1 MNDLPAIRAL
11 LERVQRVLLVSHVMP
26 DGDTLGSALG
36 LAWAL
41 RQRGVDVRLACA
53 DPVPAILRFLP
64 GVEAFANRGRGDE
77 QAVVAIDCSDQ
88 ARMGPAFAHETWEDV
103 PLVNIDHHIT
113 NMLYGT
119 YNHVGE
125 SASTAQLV
133 MELLAFA
140 DLPLD
145 ARSAQCLLT
154 GIVTDTRCFRTN
166 NVTPRELRDAL
177 TLVEA
182 GANLAEV
189 TDAVYMHLPLAM
201 LRLWGPALAG
211 VQQVGDIVY
220 TEVTWEM
227 QAAAGLGPEASDG
240 LPNYLST
247 FHEAR
252 VALVLQELEDGR
264 VDVSMRSV
272 PAINVATVARSLG
285 GGGHPQA
292 SGCKLPGPLPAA
304 RERVLA
310 ALQAAVQAAESTAVQ
325 AAAQA

>member
-1 MNDLPAIRAL
+1 MSALEPIKAL
-11 LERVQRVLLVSHVMP
+11 LGRVQSVLLVAHVMP

-41 RQRGVDVRLACA
+41 RGRGVHVRLACA
-53 DPVPAILRFLP
+53 DPAPPILAFLP
-64 GVEAFANRGRGDE
+64 GVEGFADRGRTDE

-88 ARMGPAFAHETWEDV
+88 ARMGRAFEGETWQAV
-103 PLVNIDHHIT
+103 PLGVIDHHVT
-113 NMLYGT
+113 NTRFGAANYVADT
-119 YNHVGE
+119 
-125 SASTAQLV
+125 AATAQLV
-133 MELLAFA
+133 LQVIDAL

-166 NVTPRELRDAL
+166 NTTPAALRDAL
-177 TLVEA
+177 RLIEA
-182 GANLAEV
+182 GATLTDV
-189 TDAVYMHLPLAM
+189 TDAVYNHLPLAT

-211 VQQVGDIVY
+211 VRQQGDIVW
-220 TEVTWEM
+220 TELTLEM
-227 QAAAGLGPEASDG
+227 LAASGLGAEASDG

-247 FHEAR
+247 FDEAR
-252 VALVLQELEDGR
+252 VAVVFQELEDGR

-272 PAINVATVARSLG
+272 PAIDIARVARALG

-292 SGCKLPGPLPAA
+292 SGAQVEGPLAAA

-310 ALQAAVQAAESTAVQ
+310 ALQAAVRG
-325 AAAQA
+325 

>member
-1 MNDLPAIRAL
+1 MNDLQAIREL

-53 DPVPAILRFLP
+53 DPVPPMLHFLP
-64 GVEAFANRGRGDE
+64 GIEAFSNRGPGDE
-77 QAVVAIDCSDQ
+77 QAIVAIDCSDP
-88 ARMGPAFAHETWEDV
+88 ARMGPAFEPTSRATPETRPDV

-113 NMLYGT
+113 NTQYGT
-119 YNHVGE
+119 YNHASE
-125 SASTAQLV
+125 RASTAQLV
-133 MELLAFA
+133 MEVLAYTG
-140 DLPLD
+140 LPLT

-166 NVTPRELRDAL
+166 NTTAGELRDAL
-177 TLVEA
+177 ALVEA

-189 TDAVYMHLPLAM
+189 TDAVYDHLPLAM
-201 LRLWGPALAG
+201 LRLWGPALAR
-211 VQQVGDIVY
+211 VQQAGDIVW
-220 TEVTWEM
+220 TEVTLEM
-227 QAAAGLGPEASDG
+227 QAAAGLGPEGSDG
-240 LPNYLST
+240 LTNYLST

-252 VALVLQELEDGR
+252 VALVLQELEDGH

-272 PAINVATVARSLG
+272 PSINVATVARALG

-292 SGCKLPGPLPAA
+292 SGCKLPGPLSAA
-304 RERVLA
+304 RERVLT
-310 ALQAAVQAAESTAVQ
+310 ALQAASNTAVRP
-325 AAAQA
+325 